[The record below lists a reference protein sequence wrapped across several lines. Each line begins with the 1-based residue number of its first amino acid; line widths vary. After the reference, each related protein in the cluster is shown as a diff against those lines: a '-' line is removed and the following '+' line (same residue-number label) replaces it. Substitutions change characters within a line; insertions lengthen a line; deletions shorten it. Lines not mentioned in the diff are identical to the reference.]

1 MEDIILT
8 LPQFHYKASFNLK
21 MITTKDLR
29 ELKQRDEKI
38 TVLTA
43 YDASFTKH
51 LELAGVEV
59 ILVGD
64 SLGMVLQGHDSTVP
78 VTVDDMV
85 YHTKMVSRVRERA
98 LLIAD
103 LPYHSYLDKEQAL
116 ENSSRLIKEAG
127 ADMVKLEGGGEI
139 VSIAENLIKN
149 NIPVCG
155 HLGLLPQ
162 SVKELGGYKVQ
173 GREQTAADKMLHDAQ
188 SLVDAGVEII
198 VLECIPQSLA
208 KRITAE
214 IDVITIGIGAG
225 VECSGQV
232 LVLYD
237 LLGIT
242 PGKRPKFSKD
252 FLSELPSNLE
262 AGKSITAAIE
272 AYVKDVKSLKFP
284 TEAHSFN

>member
-1 MEDIILT
+1 
-8 LPQFHYKASFNLK
+8 
-21 MITTKDLR
+21 MITINNLH
-29 ELKQRDEKI
+29 ELKNRNEKI

-51 LELAGVEV
+51 IEQAGVEV
-59 ILVGD
+59 VLVGD

-85 YHTKMVSRVRERA
+85 YHTKMVSRARENA

-103 LPYHSYLDKEQAL
+103 LPYHSYLNKNDAL
-116 ENSSRLIKEAG
+116 KNAQRLTEEAG
-127 ADMVKLEGGGEI
+127 ADMVKFEGGGEF
-139 VSIAENLIKN
+139 VAIAEHLIKN

-162 SVKELGGYKVQ
+162 SVIELGGYKVQ
-173 GREQTAADKMLHDAQ
+173 GREESVANTMIKDA
-188 SLVDAGVEII
+188 LALKNVGVEMM

-208 KRITAE
+208 KRITNE
-214 IDVITIGIGAG
+214 VDVITIGIGAG
-225 VECSGQV
+225 VDCSGQV

-252 FLSELPSNLE
+252 FLAELDSN
-262 AGKSITAAIE
+262 KSITAAIE
-272 AYVKDVKSLKFP
+272 AYVKAVKVLEFP
-284 TEAHSFN
+284 SKEHSFN

>member
-1 MEDIILT
+1 
-8 LPQFHYKASFNLK
+8 
-21 MITTKDLR
+21 MITINDLHK
-29 ELKQRDEKI
+29 LKKRNEKI

-51 LELAGVEV
+51 LEQAGVEV

-64 SLGMVLQGHDSTVP
+64 SLGMVMQGHDSTLP
-78 VTVDDMV
+78 VTVEDMV
-85 YHTKMVSRVRERA
+85 YHTKIVSRARENA

-103 LPYHSYLDKEQAL
+103 MPYHSYLDKEQAL
-116 ENSSRLIKEAG
+116 NNARRLMEAG
-127 ADMVKLEGGGEI
+127 ADMVKFEGGGQF
-139 VSIAENLIKN
+139 VSIAAHLIKN

-173 GREQTAADKMLHDAQ
+173 GREQSAANIIIEDAQ
-188 SLVDAGVEII
+188 ALTDVGVELI
-198 VLECIPQSLA
+198 VLECIPQQLA
-208 KRITAE
+208 KRITDE
-214 IDVITIGIGAG
+214 VDVMTIGIGAG
-225 VECSGQV
+225 VDCSGQV

-252 FLSELPSNLE
+252 FLAELDANI
-262 AGKSITAAIE
+262 SITAAIE
-272 AYVKDVKSLKFP
+272 AYVTAVKNLGFP
-284 TEAHSFN
+284 SEEHSFN

>member
-1 MEDIILT
+1 
-8 LPQFHYKASFNLK
+8 
-21 MITTKDLR
+21 MITINDLQA
-29 ELKQRDEKI
+29 LKKRNEKI

-51 LELAGVEV
+51 LEQAGIEV

-64 SLGMVLQGHDSTVP
+64 SLGMVMQGHDSTIP
-78 VTVDDMV
+78 VTVDEMV
-85 YHTKMVSRVRERA
+85 YHTQMVSRAREQA

-103 LPYHSYLDKEQAL
+103 MPYHSYLDKEHAL
-116 ENSSRLIKEAG
+116 ENAQRLIAAG
-127 ADMVKLEGGGEI
+127 ADMVKFEGGGQF
-139 VSIAENLIKN
+139 VAIAAHLIKN

-173 GREQTAADKMLHDAQ
+173 GREQSVADIIINDAKA
-188 SLVDAGVEII
+188 LTDAGVEMI
-198 VLECIPQSLA
+198 VLECIPQKLS
-208 KRITAE
+208 KRITE
-214 IDVITIGIGAG
+214 EVDVLTIGIGAG
-225 VECSGQV
+225 IDCSGQV

-252 FLSELPSNLE
+252 FLAELTKD
-262 AGKSITAAIE
+262 KSITAAIE
-272 AYVKDVKSLKFP
+272 AYVKAVKNQDFP
-284 TEAHSFN
+284 AEEHSFN